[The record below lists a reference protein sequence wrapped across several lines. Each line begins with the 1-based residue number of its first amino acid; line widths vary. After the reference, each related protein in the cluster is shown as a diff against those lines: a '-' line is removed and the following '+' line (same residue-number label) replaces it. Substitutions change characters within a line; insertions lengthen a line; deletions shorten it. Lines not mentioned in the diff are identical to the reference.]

1 MVEDTPT
8 QYPCLHERG
17 RRHIWVRRQANNKVL
32 QQNSKW
38 IKKIAIETSWSSR
51 GWEGTIDKSGN
62 VIACHCCIFHGLIF
76 SLSHSPSLF
85 SSLSNQVFPQF
96 LFIQQI
102 ISQGLS
108 VTLIFGNLPWS
119 AYLSQKCWVKNALA
133 GGRGQNAGF
142 AQLFRVNLH
151 RCVLYESL
159 IRMSLCAT
167 TFNPESVL
175 PRDVRR
181 PRVCAHLHGSMG
193 ETRGEK
199 RERIDRRTDS
209 WTFSHSL
216 LRTTQK
222 IWKKGKG

>member
-1 MVEDTPT
+1 M
-8 QYPCLHERG
+8 
-17 RRHIWVRRQANNKVL
+17 
-32 QQNSKW
+32 
-38 IKKIAIETSWSSR
+38 
-51 GWEGTIDKSGN
+51 
-62 VIACHCCIFHGLIF
+62 
-76 SLSHSPSLF
+76 
-85 SSLSNQVFPQF
+85 
-96 LFIQQI
+96 
-102 ISQGLS
+102 
-108 VTLIFGNLPWS
+108 
-119 AYLSQKCWVKNALA
+119 KNALA

-209 WTFSHSL
+209 WTFAFAPSDNTENL
-216 LRTTQK
+216 E
-222 IWKKGKG
+222 KGKGVERKTKADV